1 MNAAPFDAEGA
12 ENAADS
18 TGSTGSTGT
27 AGTAGTAGDLD
38 GGREVVARAL
48 GEVREL
54 VGGFGADDLASGAW
68 FGTLAT
74 HALTT
79 YAETADWR
87 YFEEKYEG
95 VPVDAVVDRRIK
107 LAVWYAGLAG
117 GISAGA
123 YSMAVAAAVGPRGG
137 AGAAAKVRGAGA
149 LTGMVDLA
157 YLTRLQLR
165 LVHDI
170 AVLHRIPIDPSDPE
184 DLRKLLRVALFVKG
198 TELTAAPLTKYVPTL
213 VRPVVKR
220 YYSGPVL
227 TAAQGLP
234 FIGRT
239 LLQRNLVKIGIPVVG
254 VPLAV
259 VLNRSTT
266 RLAGRQ
272 AQDLFRNEARVIE
285 LAGELSGRSR
295 HPGLLLWVAW
305 LVIDADRRMTDD
317 RTLLMKHLVRLVGE
331 QHQVV
336 EDRLARVVAIDPAEV
351 WRRVDAEPGDLGDV
365 VDAAERVA
373 AVDGAPGARA
383 KAVLAELRDR
393 CRRGA

>member
-1 MNAAPFDAEGA
+1 MNDAPFDAGDNGEDNT
-12 ENAADS
+12 ES
-18 TGSTGSTGT
+18 TESTEH
-27 AGTAGTAGDLD
+27 AGDVD
-38 GGREVVARAL
+38 GGREAVARAL

-54 VGGFGADDLASGAW
+54 VDGLGGDDLASGAW
-68 FGTLAT
+68 FGMLAT

-79 YAETADWR
+79 YADTVDWR

-137 AGAAAKVRGAGA
+137 AGAPATVLRAAT

-184 DLRKLLRVALFVKG
+184 DLRKLLQVAFLVKG
-198 TELTAAPLTKYVPTL
+198 TELAATPLTKYVPTL

-227 TAAQGLP
+227 TAAKGLP
-234 FIGRT
+234 FVGRT
-239 LLQRNLVKIGIPVVG
+239 LLQRNLIKIGIPVVG

-259 VLNRSTT
+259 VLNRGTT
-266 RLAGRQ
+266 RLAGRH
-272 AQDLFRNEARVIE
+272 AQTLFRNEARVIE
-285 LAGELSGRSR
+285 LAEELSGRSR

-305 LVIDADRRMTDD
+305 LVISADRKIADD
-317 RTLLMKHLVRLVGE
+317 RTLLMKHLARLVRE
-331 QHQVV
+331 QHGVV
-336 EDRLARVVAIDPAEV
+336 DGRLARVVDIDPAEV

-373 AVDGAPGARA
+373 AVAGAPGARA

-393 CRRGA
+393 CRRGV